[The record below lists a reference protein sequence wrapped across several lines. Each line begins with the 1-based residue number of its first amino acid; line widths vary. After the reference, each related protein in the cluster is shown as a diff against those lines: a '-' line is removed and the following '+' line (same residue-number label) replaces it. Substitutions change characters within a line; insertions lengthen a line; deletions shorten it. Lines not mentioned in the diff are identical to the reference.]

1 MQPSYVDGKLY
12 WMVDPKSSA
21 ARCELVA
28 LDIGTREFEVLP
40 GPPCNNDRP
49 IMSIV
54 EFQGN
59 ICILSSDSIANAIDV
74 WTLRG
79 GLWSIWYR
87 IELRGH
93 EHMYSSHETTLL
105 ALDPKDGRI
114 LLSTGRALGYYDPK
128 TMALQTIYHLGEHL
142 RGMEFAP
149 ALCHESLILPRT

>member
-49 IMSIV
+49 ITSII
-54 EFQGN
+54 EFQGK
-59 ICILSSDSIANAIDV
+59 ICILSSDSTANAIDV

-128 TMALQTIYHLGEHL
+128 TMEL
-142 RGMEFAP
+142 
-149 ALCHESLILPRT
+149 